1 MAERVNIHE
10 AKTRQWTGRD
20 PSSRGTYFR

>member
-10 AKTRQWTGRD
+10 AKTHQWTGRD
-20 PSSRGTYFR
+20 PSSRGSYFR